1 MEIPMEIPM
10 DTQTSAVGNDA
21 LNSRAEDA
29 MASEV
34 EEAAAAAAAVE
45 GGLAGDGGLLGENA
59 NGGLKMRVGV
69 RDGEQ
74 GVAKKVKV
82 GQRQLL
88 QTVLFFCLGFR
99 MLSCFVSAFSD
110 VVSPPF
116 SAA

>member
-1 MEIPMEIPM
+1 MEIPM
-10 DTQTSAVGNDA
+10 DTQTSAVGIDA

-34 EEAAAAAAAVE
+34 EEAAVAAAAAAAAVE

-59 NGGLKMRVGV
+59 NGGLNMRVGV

-74 GVAKKVKV
+74 EGAKKVKV

-99 MLSCFVSAFSD
+99 M
-110 VVSPPF
+110 
-116 SAA
+116 